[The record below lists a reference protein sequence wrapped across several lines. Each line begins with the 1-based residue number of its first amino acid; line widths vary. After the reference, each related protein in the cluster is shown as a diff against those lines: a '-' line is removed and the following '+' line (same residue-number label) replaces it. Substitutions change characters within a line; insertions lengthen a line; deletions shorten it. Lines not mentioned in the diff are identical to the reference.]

1 MILLDVTYGNPWA
14 WFLLIIPIIMFIYN
28 CLMKGKTRVQLHVS
42 SFFDFKSK
50 SWKVILQK
58 LMPYIS
64 MLIAVLIVIGIARPQ
79 GSFTK
84 EKAYTKGID
93 IVMAID
99 VSTSM
104 LEKDF
109 SPNRLEAAKSVA
121 AEFVSKRPND
131 RIGVVVFAGE
141 SFTQC
146 PPTIDHNV
154 VQKQISAIQDGLME
168 DGTAIGMGLATSVR
182 VLKNSNA
189 KSKVCILLTDG
200 VNTAGKIDPMTAVEI
215 ARNFNVKVY
224 TIGVGTPRGNILG
237 IDETLMS
244 AISKSTGG
252 IYFRAGSTARLKEIY
267 DQINRLETIEI
278 EKNAMHKKT
287 ELYLPWLLS
296 AFILMIFQFVLKHT
310 ILKGIV

>member
-1 MILLDVTYGNPWA
+1 MILLNVSYGNPWA
-14 WFLLIIPIIMFIYN
+14 WFLLIIPITMLIYHCMMQGQN
-28 CLMKGKTRVQLHVS
+28 RMKIYVS
-42 SFFDFKSK
+42 SFFDYKLN
-50 SWKVILQK
+50 SWKVILVK
-58 LMPYIS
+58 SLPYMKVIA
-64 MLIAVLIVIGIARPQ
+64 AVLIVVAIARPQ

-84 EKAYTKGID
+84 EKSFTKGID

-109 SPNRLEAAKSVA
+109 SPNRLEAAKAVA
-121 AEFVSKRPND
+121 SEFVSKRPND

-146 PPTIDHNV
+146 PPTIDHNI
-154 VQKQISAIQDGLME
+154 VQKQIEAIQDGLLE

-189 KSKVCILLTDG
+189 KSRVCILLTDG
-200 VNTAGKIDPMTAVEI
+200 VNTAGKIDPLTAVDI
-215 ARNFNVKVY
+215 AKNFNVKVY
-224 TIGVGTPRGNILG
+224 TIGVGTPKGNILG
-237 IDETLMS
+237 IDEGLMS
-244 AISKSTGG
+244 TISKSTGG
-252 IYFRAGSTARLKEIY
+252 IYFRAGSNERLKEIY

-287 ELYLPWLLS
+287 ELYLPWLLA
-296 AFILMIFQFVLKHT
+296 AFGLLVLQFVLKYT
-310 ILKGIV
+310 VLKGIV

>member
-1 MILLDVTYGNPWA
+1 MILLTVSYGNPWA
-14 WFLLIIPIIMFIYN
+14 WFLLIIPIIMFVYN
-28 CLMKGKTRVQLHVS
+28 CLMKGRTRVQLHVS

-58 LMPYIS
+58 LMPYAS
-64 MLIAVLIVIGIARPQ
+64 MLAAVLIVVAIARPQ
-79 GSFTK
+79 GSYTK
-84 EKAYTKGID
+84 EKSYTKGID

-121 AEFVSKRPND
+121 SEFVSKRPND
-131 RIGVVVFAGE
+131 RIGVVVFSGE

-146 PPTIDHNV
+146 PPTIDHNI
-154 VQKQISAIQDGLME
+154 VQKQIGVIQDGLME

-237 IDETLMS
+237 IDETLMN

-287 ELYLPWLLS
+287 ELYLPWLLA
-296 AFILMIFQFVLKHT
+296 AFIILVLQFVLKYT
-310 ILKGIV
+310 LLKGII

>member
-1 MILLDVTYGNPWA
+1 MILLEVSYGNPWA
-14 WFLLIIPIIMFIYN
+14 WFLMIIPIAMVLYHY
-28 CLMKGKTRVQLHVS
+28 LMQGHTRAKFHVS
-42 SFFDFKSK
+42 SFFDFKSN
-50 SWKVILQK
+50 SWKIWLRKLLPFFSIL
-58 LMPYIS
+58 
-64 MLIAVLIVIGIARPQ
+64 AAALIVVGIARPQ
-79 GSFTK
+79 GSYTK
-84 EKAYTKGID
+84 EKSYTKGID

-109 SPNRLEAAKSVA
+109 SPNRLQAAKSVA
-121 AEFVSKRPND
+121 AEFVAKRPND

-154 VQKQISAIQDGLME
+154 VQKQISTIQDGLME

-224 TIGVGTPRGNILG
+224 TIGVGTLRGNILG
-237 IDETLMS
+237 IDEPLMN
-244 AISKSTGG
+244 AISKNTGG
-252 IYFRAGSTARLKEIY
+252 IYFRAGSNARLKEIY

-296 AFILMIFQFVLKHT
+296 AFALLVLQFVLRHT
-310 ILKGIV
+310 LLKGLL

>member
-42 SFFDFKSK
+42 SFFDFQSK

-121 AEFVSKRPND
+121 AEFVSKRAND

-224 TIGVGTPRGNILG
+224 TGT
-237 IDETLMS
+237 
-244 AISKSTGG
+244 
-252 IYFRAGSTARLKEIY
+252 
-267 DQINRLETIEI
+267 
-278 EKNAMHKKT
+278 
-287 ELYLPWLLS
+287 
-296 AFILMIFQFVLKHT
+296 
-310 ILKGIV
+310 

>member
-1 MILLDVTYGNPWA
+1 MIILEVSFGNPWA
-14 WFLLIIPIIMFIYN
+14 WFLLIIPIIMVIYQ
-28 CLMKGKTRVQLHVS
+28 CMAQGRQRVKLYVS
-42 SFFDFKSK
+42 SYYDFKHF
-50 SWKVILQK
+50 SWKIL
-58 LMPYIS
+58 LRRVLPYANI
-64 MLIAVLIVIGIARPQ
+64 LAAIFIVIAIARPQ
-79 GSFTK
+79 GSYTK
-84 EKAYTKGID
+84 EKSYTKGID

-121 AEFVSKRPND
+121 SEFVSKRPND

-154 VQKQISAIQDGLME
+154 VQKQILAIQDGLME
-168 DGTAIGMGLATSVR
+168 DGTAIGMGIATSVR
-182 VLKNSNA
+182 VLKNSNS

-200 VNTAGKIDPMTAVEI
+200 VNTAGKIDPLTAVEI
-215 ARNFNVKVY
+215 ARNFNVKIY

-237 IDETLMS
+237 IDEPLMHT
-244 AISKSTGG
+244 ISKSTGG
-252 IYFRAGSTARLKEIY
+252 LYFRAGSNARLKEIY
-267 DQINRLETIEI
+267 EQINALETIEI

-287 ELYLPWLLS
+287 ELYLPWLLG
-296 AFILMIFQFVLKHT
+296 ALTLLLLQFILKFTVLR
-310 ILKGIV
+310 GII

>member
-1 MILLDVTYGNPWA
+1 MILLNVSYGNPWA
-14 WFLLIIPIIMFIYN
+14 WFLLIIPITMLIYHCMMQGQN
-28 CLMKGKTRVQLHVS
+28 RMKIYVS
-42 SFFDFKSK
+42 SFFDYKLN
-50 SWKVILQK
+50 SWKVILVK
-58 LMPYIS
+58 SLPYMKVIA
-64 MLIAVLIVIGIARPQ
+64 AVLIVVAIARPQ

-84 EKAYTKGID
+84 EKSFTKGID

-109 SPNRLEAAKSVA
+109 SPNRLEAAKAVA
-121 AEFVSKRPND
+121 SEFVSKRPND

-146 PPTIDHNV
+146 PPTIDHNI
-154 VQKQISAIQDGLME
+154 VQKQIEAIQDGLLE

-189 KSKVCILLTDG
+189 KSRVCILLTDG
-200 VNTAGKIDPMTAVEI
+200 VNTSGKIDPLTAVDI
-215 ARNFNVKVY
+215 AKNFNVKVY
-224 TIGVGTPRGNILG
+224 TIGVGTPKGNILG
-237 IDETLMS
+237 IDEGLMS
-244 AISKSTGG
+244 TISKSTGG
-252 IYFRAGSTARLKEIY
+252 IYFRAGSNARLKEIY

-287 ELYLPWLLS
+287 ELYLPWLLA
-296 AFILMIFQFVLKHT
+296 AFGLLVLQFVLKYT
-310 ILKGIV
+310 VLKGIV

>member
-1 MILLDVTYGNPWA
+1 MILLDVSYGNPWA
-14 WFLLIIPIIMFIYN
+14 WFLLIIPITMFVYN
-28 CLMKGKTRVQLHVS
+28 CLMKGRTRVQLHVS

-64 MLIAVLIVIGIARPQ
+64 MLAAVLIVIAIARPQ

-84 EKAYTKGID
+84 EKSYTKGID

-146 PPTIDHNV
+146 PPTIDHNI

-224 TIGVGTPRGNILG
+224 TIGVGTPKGNILG
-237 IDETLMS
+237 IDEPLMNT
-244 AISKSTGG
+244 ISKSTGG
-252 IYFRAGSTARLKEIY
+252 IYFRAGSNARLKEIY

-296 AFILMIFQFVLKHT
+296 AFVLLVLQFVLKYT
-310 ILKGIV
+310 LLRGII